1 MLRKIAKVRRDS
13 YNYMSTAIVKEIGN
27 RIEFP
32 IFIFIIIFII
42 MSSVQ

>member
-13 YNYMSTAIVKEIGN
+13 YNYMSTAIVKAIGN

-32 IFIFIIIFII
+32 IFIIIIII

>member
-13 YNYMSTAIVKEIGN
+13 YNYVSAVIVKVIGN

-32 IFIFIIIFII
+32 IFIIIIIII

>member
-1 MLRKIAKVRRDS
+1 MLRKIAKVSRDS
-13 YNYMSTAIVKEIGN
+13 YNYMSTAIVKAIGN

-32 IFIFIIIFII
+32 IFIIIII